1 MHYPSVYRVT
11 QILICGIV
19 LKKELLRAPLQILT
33 QHWFYNNVD
42 TEQSYSYLLFFFAF
56 EE

>member
-1 MHYPSVYRVT
+1 MHYLLVYRVT
-11 QILICGIV
+11 QILICSIV

-33 QHWFYNNVD
+33 QHWFYNNAD
-42 TEQSYSYLLFFFAF
+42 TEQPYSCLLFFFAF